1 MLLAS
6 TTMSLVEAPPALS
19 LCTTWWWL
27 IPVTLVP
34 LISMMMSWTL
44 RPAAAAGEF
53 AITSPLMNSR
63 LWLEYLFCTYLLET
77 QDLII
82 DEGKSI
88 SLVWH
93 PDHSAGSGGHGGG
106 GEAVHLDL
114 ENSYF
119 RKLKAVVTSLSVVRS
134 QFFSKCRW
142 DKDSQIHLT
151 LKWVTLITRKH
162 DWYIQ

>member
-1 MLLAS
+1 MILNIMSYIVNMTDISKNKSVDSLFLAS

-63 LWLEYLFCTYLLET
+63 L
-77 QDLII
+77 
-82 DEGKSI
+82 
-88 SLVWH
+88 
-93 PDHSAGSGGHGGG
+93 
-106 GEAVHLDL
+106 
-114 ENSYF
+114 
-119 RKLKAVVTSLSVVRS
+119 
-134 QFFSKCRW
+134 
-142 DKDSQIHLT
+142 
-151 LKWVTLITRKH
+151 
-162 DWYIQ
+162 